1 MGVFES
7 YLSLKLPFGGDR
19 VVESLEN
26 RVSYVRGVTY
36 KAKSDLHKTLDNESL
51 VLLRANNIQNGS
63 LVFDDVQFVDKSKV
77 RDVQLLRKDDI
88 LICASSGSKGLVGKA
103 ALVQRD
109 MPVTFGAFCCVLRPL
124 NEEGR
129 YLGHYFQSG
138 AYRSSIECLCNG
150 SNINNLKKAD
160 LLGLPVPRYD
170 YEGRRRIVEV
180 LDIINYQIDLANQ
193 RLTALS
199 ELVKSRFVEMFGD
212 PASAEAKW
220 PKRKV
225 SEFCEL
231 HIGPFGSMLHKSDY
245 ISGGHPLVN
254 PSHIIDGAIRVDDT
268 LTIDNEKYSSLEPY
282 QLHVGDVVL
291 GRRGEIG
298 RCAVVKQ
305 DGLLCGTG
313 SMIIRPNKDCRSD
326 FLQRALSFPSF
337 AEQLENR
344 AVGVTMKN
352 LNAKIVGSAAIS
364 LPPIERQNEFASFAE
379 EADKSRFDVHRK
391 GTTVLDFNALMAF
404 VRGGWRCVR
413 ELRSKR

>member
-1 MGVFES
+1 MRVCDEQAAV
-7 YLSLKLPFGGDR
+7 LSK
-19 VVESLEN
+19 
-26 RVSYVRGVTY
+26 
-36 KAKSDLHKTLDNESL
+36 
-51 VLLRANNIQNGS
+51 
-63 LVFDDVQFVDKSKV
+63 
-77 RDVQLLRKDDI
+77 
-88 LICASSGSKGLVGKA
+88 
-103 ALVQRD
+103 
-109 MPVTFGAFCCVLRPL
+109 
-124 NEEGR
+124 
-129 YLGHYFQSG
+129 
-138 AYRSSIECLCNG
+138 
-150 SNINNLKKAD
+150 
-160 LLGLPVPRYD
+160 
-170 YEGRRRIVEV
+170 
-180 LDIINYQIDLANQ
+180 
-193 RLTALS
+193 
-199 ELVKSRFVEMFGD
+199 LVKSRFVEMFGD

-379 EADKSRFDVHRK
+379 EADKSRFGIQRE
-391 GTTVLDFNALMAF
+391 GTSVLDFKAPVVWLGADD
-404 VRGGWRCVR
+404 VRGG
-413 ELRSKR
+413 ELRSKS